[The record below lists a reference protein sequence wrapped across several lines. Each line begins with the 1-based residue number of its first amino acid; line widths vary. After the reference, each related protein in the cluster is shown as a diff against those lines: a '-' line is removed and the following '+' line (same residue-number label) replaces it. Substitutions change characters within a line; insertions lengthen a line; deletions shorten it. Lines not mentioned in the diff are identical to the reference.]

1 MRIFKRFTLYIL
13 SIALVVT
20 VVSAAFI
27 IPWLNAPVDDHD
39 QVLRARLAGQID
51 TLIIGQSYAM
61 DGIMPGKL
69 DEKLGT
75 DTYNLSGSLMPV
87 YGQKYMLEKE
97 LARNPVKHVLIEITP
112 DTFTT
117 NQRIT
122 YGNGD
127 SYIVARLDSLAEQ
140 LEYMVRCVQPSDWP
154 SIYARMLLLS
164 MRFAVNQ
171 IFGNVELAEDANMGF
186 NPQRGQDV
194 SGDQA
199 WAQAAYQ
206 SSSVFGNP
214 IEENIQQYEDMIQMC
229 LDAGCDVTM
238 VYTPVC
244 HAKIWQ
250 LYDQDTFLDWAH
262 ALGNKYDIPVFD
274 FNLLSSRYE
283 LFNDYTS
290 FSDDNH
296 LSAEG
301 AAVFSELMAEILF
314 RYRNG
319 EDVSHYFYPTYWSAI
334 QDSVYWDR

>member
-1 MRIFKRFTLYIL
+1 MRIFKRFILYVASIVLVITL
-13 SIALVVT
+13 
-20 VVSAAFI
+20 VSATFI
-27 IPWLNAPVDDHD
+27 IPWLNTPTDDHD
-39 QVLRARLAGQID
+39 QALRARLAGQID

-61 DGIMPGKL
+61 DGIMPTKL

-75 DTYNLSGSLMPV
+75 TTYNLSGSLMPV
-87 YGQKYMLEKE
+87 YGQKYMVEKE
-97 LARNPVKHVLIEITP
+97 LARNPVKNVIIEITP

-117 NQRIT
+117 NQRTT

-127 SYIVARLDSLAEQ
+127 SYIVARLDSFTERLD
-140 LEYMVRCVQPSDWP
+140 YMVRHVQFTDWP
-154 SIYARMLLLS
+154 NIYARVLLLS
-164 MRFAVNQ
+164 MRSALNQ
-171 IFGNVELAEDANMGF
+171 LRGRVDLIDDSNMGF

-214 IEENIQQYEDMIQMC
+214 IEENISQYEELIQVC
-229 LDAGCDVTM
+229 IDAGCDVTL

-250 LYDQDTFLDWAH
+250 LYDQDAFLDWAH
-262 ALGNKYDIPVFD
+262 GIADKYNVPVFD
-274 FNLLSSRYE
+274 FNLLKSRYE

-296 LSAEG
+296 LSEEG
-301 AAVFSELMAEILF
+301 AAVFSEVMADILF
-314 RYRNG
+314 HYRSG
-319 EDVSHYFYPTYWSAI
+319 ENVSDFFYPTYWAAI
-334 QDSVYWDR
+334 QDSVYWNK